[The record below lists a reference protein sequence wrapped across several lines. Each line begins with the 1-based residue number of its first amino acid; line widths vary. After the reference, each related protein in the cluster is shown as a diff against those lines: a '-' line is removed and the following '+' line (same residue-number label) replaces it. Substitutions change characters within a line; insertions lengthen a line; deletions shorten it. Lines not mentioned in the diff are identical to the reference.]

1 VTGLERH
8 CRWLLRAYTAWYR
21 RKRAEEMLGTLLD
34 ASPPGKRWPS
44 FRDARALVIGGI
56 RTRGLVW
63 RLSILWAGIGA
74 AGAGYSFFIT
84 TKPYTDSD
92 FWIPQWNTEP
102 WVIFIAAWLAV
113 LAWLVLPI
121 PVLIAGF
128 VRLRSWR
135 QDIWPRAA
143 AWVGA
148 WAAGFE
154 FMHLAYV
161 WSEYP
166 WQILGR
172 TCSQGSCVLDDYGPA
187 VVSWGALAICAAW
200 LALGAAMTLI
210 LARPAHGW
218 DVADTSSRSSGKASI
233 QPPGAGDLP
242 A

>member
-1 VTGLERH
+1 VTPLERH
-8 CRWLLRAYTAWYR
+8 CRWLLRAYPAWYR
-21 RKRAEEMLGTLLD
+21 RKRAEEMLGTLLE
-34 ASPPGKRWPS
+34 ASPPGSRWPS
-44 FRDARALVIGGI
+44 FRDTRALVIGGI
-56 RTRGLVW
+56 RIRGLVW
-63 RLSILWAGIGA
+63 WLSILWAGIGA

-102 WVIFIAAWLAV
+102 WVILIAAWLAV

-128 VRLRSWR
+128 VRLHRRGPGSGF
-135 QDIWPRAA
+135 RAA
-143 AWVGA
+143 AWAGA

-154 FMHLAYV
+154 LMHLAYV

-187 VVSWGALAICAAW
+187 VVSWGELAICAAW

-210 LARPAHGW
+210 LAGPAHGRE
-218 DVADTSSRSSGKASI
+218 VPDTSRKASLW
-233 QPPGAGDLP
+233 PPSAGDLQP
-242 A
+242 